1 LSSTSRAEF
10 HDVKPVP
17 LIGEQPSEW
26 FSVVDLNGDGTL
38 SKRDVCE
45 VLKVKLPH
53 RFANKQSEQSQK
65 GIPL

>member
-1 LSSTSRAEF
+1 M
-10 HDVKPVP
+10 KPVP

-45 VLKVKLPH
+45 VLKVKFPR
-53 RFANKQSEQSQK
+53 RFANKQSEHSQQ
-65 GIPL
+65 GIPSWHILFEEAR